1 MPPRISPLR
10 FTRSLLLLLLV
21 ASGPLQAQTTSWS
34 LDRAIAHAQ
43 DNNLQVRQGKLGL
56 AGNDIDVQEARAA
69 FLPNLNGNASHGYNW
84 GQTIDPFTNQF
95 ATSRI
100 RSNSMGVGSGI
111 TLFGGMANHL
121 RLDQAEERRVA
132 AEHDLESTRNDVAL
146 QVASA
151 FLSLMF
157 AEDALE
163 IAALNVRT
171 TETQVTRIRAFVDA
185 GASPESDLLD
195 LQAQLASDQSSEVA
209 AEGDVALARLQL
221 AQAMRLSPEDAE
233 NLAIERPD
241 ISGVGNLPTLPALDR
256 VLESALT
263 SFPEIKAG
271 ESRIR
276 QQKIGLDLAK
286 TTGMPRLSA
295 SWSYGSGFSGAAQ
308 EPVGDPTLEVFTI
321 GVTETSLE
329 PVLSSALTYNDYR
342 TRPFSDQ
349 ISSNVNQS
357 LFFSLSVPI
366 FNGWSVRNGVRRS
379 EIGIEQTE
387 LALDQTRQTLQQ
399 SVERA
404 HRDARNATQTLSAAE
419 RAEASAKLA
428 FDNAQLR
435 FEQGASTQVD
445 YTQARNRYDSARLQA
460 LRARYDLIFRIS
472 ILDFYS
478 GRGLRF
484 TL

>member
-1 MPPRISPLR
+1 MTFSSLR
-10 FTRSLLLLLLV
+10 FAVLPLLLV
-21 ASGPLQAQTTSWS
+21 CLTPQFGSAQTAAWS
-34 LDRAIAHAQ
+34 LERAIAHAQ

-56 AGNDIDVQEARAA
+56 VGNDIDVDEAKAA
-69 FLPNLNGNASHGYNW
+69 FLPNLNGSASHGYNW

-100 RSNSMGVGSGI
+100 RSNSLGIGSGI

-132 AEHDLESTRNDVAL
+132 AEFDLQRTQNDVAL

-151 FLSLMF
+151 FLSVMF

-163 IAALNVRT
+163 IASLNVRT

-185 GASPESDLLD
+185 GAAPEADLLD
-195 LQAQLASDQSSEVA
+195 LQAQLASDQSTEVSA
-209 AEGDVALARLQL
+209 QGDVALAKLQL
-221 AQAMRLSPEDAE
+221 AQTMRLSPEDTD
-233 NLAIERPD
+233 NLRINRP
-241 ISGVGNLPTLPALDR
+241 NLDNIGSIPALPALDK
-256 VLESALT
+256 VLDAALT
-263 SFPEIKAG
+263 SFPEVKAG

-276 QQKIGLDLAK
+276 QQEIGMDLAK
-286 TTGMPRLSA
+286 TVGMPRVSA

-321 GVTETSLE
+321 GITETTLE
-329 PVLSSALTYNDYR
+329 PVLSSALTYNDFR

-349 ISSNVNQS
+349 ITSNVNQS

-379 EIGIEQTE
+379 EIGVEQAQLQLEQT
-387 LALDQTRQTLQQ
+387 QQGLQQ

-404 HRDARNATQTLSAAE
+404 HRDARNATETLAAAE
-419 RAEASAKLA
+419 RSEASAKLA
-428 FDNAQLR
+428 FDNAALR

-445 YTQARNRYDSARLQA
+445 YTQARNRYDSARLTA
-460 LRARYDLIFRIS
+460 LRSKYDLIFRIA